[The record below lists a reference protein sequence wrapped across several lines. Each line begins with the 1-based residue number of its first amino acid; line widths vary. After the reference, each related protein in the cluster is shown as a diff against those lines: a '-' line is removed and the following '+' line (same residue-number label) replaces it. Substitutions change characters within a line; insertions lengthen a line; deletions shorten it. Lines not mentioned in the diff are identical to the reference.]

1 MTASPLAAEL
11 QQLLARCRNDPAF
24 QAQLLA
30 QPRDTLAAAG
40 LAHARLVVLTFAR
53 PQTALRI
60 AQAVLDRRLSLSV
73 VVATE
78 RVTDAQLLRN
88 LPNVRLYPLYL
99 AAGLGLAEQVLL
111 MLGINADQVDHRIEE
126 LRQTLSESG
135 GDRP

>member
-1 MTASPLAAEL
+1 M
-11 QQLLARCRNDPAF
+11 
-24 QAQLLA
+24 
-30 QPRDTLAAAG
+30 
-40 LAHARLVVLTFAR
+40 
-53 PQTALRI
+53 
-60 AQAVLDRRLSLSV
+60 

-88 LPNVRLYPLYL
+88 LPNVRLYLLYL

>member
-1 MTASPLAAEL
+1 MPVGSTP
-11 QQLLARCRNDPAF
+11 
-24 QAQLLA
+24 
-30 QPRDTLAAAG
+30 LAAAG

-126 LRQTLSESG
+126 LRQALSQSG

>member
-1 MTASPLAAEL
+1 
-11 QQLLARCRNDPAF
+11 
-24 QAQLLA
+24 
-30 QPRDTLAAAG
+30 
-40 LAHARLVVLTFAR
+40 
-53 PQTALRI
+53 
-60 AQAVLDRRLSLSV
+60 V